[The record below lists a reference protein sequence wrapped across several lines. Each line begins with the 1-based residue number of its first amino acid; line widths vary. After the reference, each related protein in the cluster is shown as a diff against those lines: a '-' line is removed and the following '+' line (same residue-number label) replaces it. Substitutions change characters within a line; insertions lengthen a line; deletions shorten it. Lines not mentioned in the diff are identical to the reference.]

1 MRDDSGSAHRWRN
14 ERADDDDRPASV
26 LLLAVE
32 RAHVLSDAAR
42 ARTVCKGILR
52 SIAGVE
58 VVESRVEM
66 WAMAH
71 PIRFRIFELLRE
83 GPSTASR
90 LGRRL
95 GESSGTASY
104 HLRFLARTG
113 AIQEAPELGTKRERW
128 WRRPEDLQLVPTD
141 DDLEG
146 REITTRMFAI
156 FFARDAETRRRFV
169 AAMPELAADWHQG
182 AFVGNWQVKLTPD
195 EASELGARLLPL
207 IDEYR
212 RRPDPPD
219 DAADALISFSAL
231 PLLGERS

>member
-1 MRDDSGSAHRWRN
+1 MH
-14 ERADDDDRPASV
+14 SV
-26 LLLAVE
+26 AGIE
-32 RAHVLSDAAR
+32 VL
-42 ARTVCKGILR
+42 
-52 SIAGVE
+52 E
-58 VVESRVEM
+58 NRVEM

-104 HLRFLARTG
+104 HLRFLARAG

-128 WRRPEDLQLVPTD
+128 WRRPEELQLVPTD

-146 REITTRMFAI
+146 RAITARLFGL
-156 FFARDAETRRRFV
+156 FFARDGEVRRRFV
-169 AAMPELAADWHQG
+169 AALPDVDAEWQRG
-182 AFVGNWQVKLTPD
+182 AFVGNWQVSLTPQ

-207 IDEYR
+207 IDEFR
-212 RRPDPPD
+212 RRANPP
-219 DAADALISFSAL
+219 AGAEEALISFSVL
-231 PLLGERS
+231 PWLPG

>member
-1 MRDDSGSAHRWRN
+1 MRDESGSARWWRN

-26 LLLAVE
+26 LLLAVK
-32 RAHVLSDAAR
+32 RAHALSDAAR

-58 VVESRVEM
+58 VVQNRVEM

-104 HLRFLARTG
+104 HLRFLARAG

-146 REITTRMFAI
+146 RAITARMFAI

-169 AAMPELAADWHQG
+169 ATMPELDADWHEG
-182 AFVGNWQVKLTPD
+182 AFVGNWHVKLTPA

-207 IDEYR
+207 IDPYR
-212 RRPDPPD
+212 RRAEPPP

-231 PLLGERS
+231 PLLDDAK